1 MPNNTSDNLRRDDPI
16 KRKIRELE
24 SLKKTEKK
32 LSKENEDL
40 LQDLKLLHAR
50 ELLKKSHDEELDFQ
64 KKLHDEKLKQLKEEG
79 KVNEQIQAQL
89 QDKINNLKENS
100 GAVVTNAIASVTS
113 SITQQLDSSINN
125 YINKVQS
132 MRAHLVG
139 SGRTFEGLTD
149 NLNNALTVTGLVSQQ
164 RVFNNLSEYLRSGIV
179 YNVEQRAFL
188 RTIADDINLVF
199 DNWTDS
205 MNQLVRIQ
213 GSDSTANR
221 LALEYSLQGFLNEN
235 YKTSEYI
242 VKSFSSVSESLLTA
256 QSTMSAQNA
265 MAFEGVVQ
273 SWLGS
278 MYSSGMNAGTVNSLA
293 SAINALGSGDI
304 SNLGSGI
311 SNLVLM
317 GAARAGLDYGAL
329 LNNGLDAN
337 TTDKLLASITSY
349 LQEMGANQSNVV
361 RSQLGNL
368 FGVNITDLIS
378 AANMH
383 NVSSGV
389 STDINST
396 LLADF
401 AGFTPWSKRFD
412 NMLNNFMFSWGT
424 NIASS
429 PLAYGSYQV
438 EKILSGVLGQA
449 LNGVSI
455 EAGLPFLKGEIN
467 LGQVASALPLLT
479 LLPTLIQTV
488 GGDLIPSLTSSN
500 NNLAGIFNVLGQAT
514 QGGRIKISDIGTSG
528 SIYVGSGQSSNLLYS
543 AMSSLNNLTSS
554 VTTVEAD
561 QGPTLEENVTTIT
574 DTVVAIFDLLT
585 EKLESI
591 DDNVFALSSTNNL
604 ASAAVTGWQTVT
616 RGASF

>member
-16 KRKIRELE
+16 KRKIQELE
-24 SLKKTEKK
+24 SLKNTEKK

-40 LQDLKLLHAR
+40 LQDLKWLHAR

-79 KVNEQIQAQL
+79 TVNEQIQAQL
-89 QDKINNLKENS
+89 QENANKLKENLR
-100 GAVVTNAIASVTS
+100 AMAIKAIADV
-113 SITQQLDSSINN
+113 TQQLDSSINN
-125 YINKVQS
+125 YIDKVQS
-132 MRAHLVG
+132 MRAHLIG

-149 NLNNALTVTGLVSQQ
+149 NLNNALTGTGLVSQQ
-164 RVFNNLSEYLRSGIV
+164 RVFNNLSEYLKSGII

-199 DNWTDS
+199 DSWTDS

-256 QSTMSAQNA
+256 QSTMSANNA

-396 LLADF
+396 LLSDF

-424 NIASS
+424 NTASS
-429 PLAYGSYQV
+429 PLAYGSYKV

-449 LNGVSI
+449 LNGISFDI
-455 EAGLPFLKGEIN
+455 GFRKIN

-479 LLPTLIQTV
+479 LLPTLVQTV
-488 GGDLIPSLTSSN
+488 GGDLIPALASGN
-500 NNLAGIFNVLGQAT
+500 NNLAGIFSMLGQAT
-514 QGGRIKISDIGTSG
+514 QGGKIKISDIGTSG
-528 SIYVGSGQSSNLLYS
+528 SIYVGSGQSSNLLDS

-574 DTVVAIFDLLT
+574 DTITAIFDLLT

-591 DDNVFALSSTNNL
+591 DDNVFALSATNNL
-604 ASAAVTGWQTVT
+604 ASAAVTGWSAVN

>member
-16 KRKIRELE
+16 KRKIQELE
-24 SLKKTEKK
+24 SLKNTEKK

-40 LQDLKLLHAR
+40 LQDLKWLHAR

-79 KVNEQIQAQL
+79 TVNEQIQAQL
-89 QDKINNLKENS
+89 QENANKLKENLR
-100 GAVVTNAIASVTS
+100 AMAIKAIADV
-113 SITQQLDSSINN
+113 TQQLDSSINN
-125 YINKVQS
+125 YIDKVQS
-132 MRAHLVG
+132 MRAHLIG

-149 NLNNALTVTGLVSQQ
+149 NLNNALTGTGLVSQQ
-164 RVFNNLSEYLRSGIV
+164 RVFNNLSEYLKSGII

-199 DNWTDS
+199 DSWTDS

-256 QSTMSAQNA
+256 QSTMSANNA

-396 LLADF
+396 LLSDF

-424 NIASS
+424 NTASS
-429 PLAYGSYQV
+429 PLAYGSYKV

-449 LNGVSI
+449 LNGISFDI
-455 EAGLPFLKGEIN
+455 GFRKIN

-479 LLPTLIQTV
+479 LLPTLVQTV
-488 GGDLIPSLTSSN
+488 GGDLIPALASGN
-500 NNLAGIFNVLGQAT
+500 NNLAGIFSMLGQAT
-514 QGGRIKISDIGTSG
+514 QGGKIKISDIGTSG
-528 SIYVGSGQSSNLLYS
+528 SIYVGSGQSSNLLDS
-543 AMSSLNNLTSS
+543 AMSSLNGLTSS

-574 DTVVAIFDLLT
+574 DTVTAIFDLLT

-591 DDNVFALSSTNNL
+591 DDNVFALSATNNL
-604 ASAAVTGWQTVT
+604 ASAAVTGWSAVN

>member
-16 KRKIRELE
+16 KRKIQELE
-24 SLKKTEKK
+24 SLKNTEKK

-100 GAVVTNAIASVTS
+100 GAVVTNAIANVTS

-125 YINKVQS
+125 YLDKVQS
-132 MRAHLVG
+132 MRAHLIG

-149 NLNNALTVTGLVSQQ
+149 SLNNALTGTGLVSQQ
-164 RVFNNLSEYLRSGIV
+164 RVFNNLSEYLRSGII

-199 DNWTDS
+199 DSWTDS

-242 VKSFSSVSESLLTA
+242 VKSFSSVSESLLTS

-278 MYSSGMNAGTVNSLA
+278 MYSSGMNAGTVKSLA

-378 AANMH
+378 AANMR
-383 NVSSGV
+383 NASSGV

-396 LLADF
+396 LLSDF

-449 LNGVSI
+449 LDGVNI
-455 EAGLPFLKGEIN
+455 KVPLLNGEIN
-467 LGQVASALPLLT
+467 LGKVASAIPLFT
-479 LLPTLIQTV
+479 LLPTLVQTI
-488 GGDLIPSLTSSN
+488 GGDLIPALASGN
-500 NNLAGIFNVLGQAT
+500 NNLAGIFSMLGQAT
-514 QGGRIKISDIGTSG
+514 QGGKIKISDIGTSG
-528 SIYVGSGQSSNLLYS
+528 SVYVGSGQSSNLLDS
-543 AMSSLNNLTSS
+543 AMSSLNGLTSS
-554 VTTVEAD
+554 VTAVEAD

-574 DTVVAIFDLLT
+574 DTVTAIFDLLT

-591 DDNVFALSSTNNL
+591 DDNVFALSATNNL
-604 ASAAVTGWQTVT
+604 ASAAVTGWSAVN

>member
-1 MPNNTSDNLRRDDPI
+1 MPSNTSENLRRDDPI
-16 KRKIRELE
+16 KRKIQELE
-24 SLKKTEKK
+24 SLKKTEHK

-79 KVNEQIQAQL
+79 KVNEQIQTQL
-89 QDKINNLKENS
+89 QDKIDNLKENS
-100 GAVVTNAIASVTS
+100 GAAVTNAIANITS
-113 SITQQLDSSINN
+113 SITQQLDSTINN
-125 YINKVQS
+125 YIDRVQS
-132 MRAHLVG
+132 MRAHLIG
-139 SGRTFEGLTD
+139 SGSTFEGLTD
-149 NLNNALTVTGLVSQQ
+149 NLNNALTGTGLVSQQ
-164 RVFNNLSEYLRSGIV
+164 RVFNNLAEYLKSGIV

-188 RTIADDINLVF
+188 RTIADDINLAF
-199 DNWTDS
+199 DGWTDS

-221 LALEYSLQGFLNEN
+221 LALEYSLQEFLNEN

-242 VKSFSSVSESLLTA
+242 VKSFSSVSESLITA

-278 MYSSGMNAGTVNSLA
+278 MYSSGMNASTVSSLA
-293 SAINALGSGDI
+293 SALNQLGSGDI

-329 LNNGLDAN
+329 LNNGLDAS

-368 FGVNITDLIS
+368 FGVSITDLIS
-378 AANMH
+378 AANMR
-383 NVSSGV
+383 NASGGV

-449 LNGVSI
+449 LSGVSV

-488 GGDLIPSLTSSN
+488 GGDLIPALSSGNNSLT
-500 NNLAGIFNVLGQAT
+500 GIFNMLGQAT

-528 SIYVGSGQSSNLLYS
+528 SIYVGSGQSSNLLGS
-543 AMSSLNNLTSS
+543 AMSSLNDLTGS
-554 VTTVEAD
+554 VMAVEAD

-574 DTVVAIFDLLT
+574 ETLTTMLDLLT
-585 EKLESI
+585 ERLESI
-591 DDNVFALSSTNNL
+591 DTNVTILSATNNL
-604 ASAAVTGWQTVT
+604 ASAAATGWTTVTGFSV
-616 RGASF
+616 

>member
-16 KRKIRELE
+16 KRKIQELE
-24 SLKKTEKK
+24 SLKNTEKK

-40 LQDLKLLHAR
+40 LQDLKWLHAR

-79 KVNEQIQAQL
+79 TVNEQIQAQL
-89 QDKINNLKENS
+89 QENANKLKENLR
-100 GAVVTNAIASVTS
+100 AMAIKAIADV
-113 SITQQLDSSINN
+113 TQQLDSSINN
-125 YINKVQS
+125 YIDKVQS
-132 MRAHLVG
+132 MRAHLIG

-149 NLNNALTVTGLVSQQ
+149 NLNNALTGTGLVSQQ
-164 RVFNNLSEYLRSGIV
+164 RVFNNLSEYLKSGII

-199 DNWTDS
+199 DSWTDS

-256 QSTMSAQNA
+256 QSTMSAKNA

-329 LNNGLDAN
+329 LNNGLDVN

-396 LLADF
+396 LLSDF

-424 NIASS
+424 NTASS
-429 PLAYGSYQV
+429 PLAYGSYKV

-449 LNGVSI
+449 LNGISFDI
-455 EAGLPFLKGEIN
+455 GFRKIN

-479 LLPTLIQTV
+479 LLPTLVQTV
-488 GGDLIPSLTSSN
+488 GGDLIPALASGN
-500 NNLAGIFNVLGQAT
+500 NNLAGIFSMLGQAT
-514 QGGRIKISDIGTSG
+514 QGGKIKISDIGTSG
-528 SIYVGSGQSSNLLYS
+528 SIYVGSGQSSNLLDS

-574 DTVVAIFDLLT
+574 DTITAIFDLLT

-591 DDNVFALSSTNNL
+591 DDNVFALSATNNL
-604 ASAAVTGWQTVT
+604 ASAAVTGWSAVN